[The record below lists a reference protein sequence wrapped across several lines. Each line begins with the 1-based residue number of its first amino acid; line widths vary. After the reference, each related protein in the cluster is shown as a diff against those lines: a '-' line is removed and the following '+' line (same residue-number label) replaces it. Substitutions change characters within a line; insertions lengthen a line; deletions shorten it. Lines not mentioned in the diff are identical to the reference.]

1 MTIITKTQEQKE
13 ARWARIAE
21 LEALK
26 KVMTP
31 AQTVSA
37 RNKQKKE
44 TLLQEKADRILNT
57 LTQSARVSKAPM
69 GSNPLTQ
76 EDKALVP
83 DANTF
88 LPNRKKVD
96 QLAVVAN
103 QIIDDILKG

>member
-1 MTIITKTQEQKE
+1 
-13 ARWARIAE
+13 
-21 LEALK
+21 
-26 KVMTP
+26 MTP

-44 TLLQEKADRILNT
+44 TLLQERAERLLDT
-57 LTQSARVSKAPM
+57 LTQSSRVSKAPM
-69 GSNPLTQ
+69 GSNPLTV
-76 EDKALVP
+76 EDKAPVP

>member
-1 MTIITKTQEQKE
+1 MSFTKTLEEKQE
-13 ARWARIAE
+13 RWARIAE
-21 LEALK
+21 LEVLK

-57 LTQSARVSKAPM
+57 LTPSARVSKAPM
-69 GSNPLTQ
+69 GSNLLSQ
-76 EDKALVP
+76 EDKAPVP
-83 DANTF
+83 DANSF

-96 QLAVVAN
+96 QLAVTAN

>member
-1 MTIITKTQEQKE
+1 MSFTKSLEEKQE
-13 ARWARIAE
+13 RWARIAE
-21 LEALK
+21 LEALN

-31 AQTVSA
+31 AQTISA

-44 TLLQEKADRILNT
+44 TLLQERAERLLDT
-57 LTQSARVSKAPM
+57 LTQSSRVSKAPM
-69 GSNPLTQ
+69 GSNPLTV
-76 EDKALVP
+76 EDKAPVP

-96 QLAVVAN
+96 QLAVTAN

>member
-1 MTIITKTQEQKE
+1 MSFTKSLEEKQE
-13 ARWARIAE
+13 RWARIAE
-21 LEALK
+21 LEALN

-31 AQTVSA
+31 AQTISA

-44 TLLQEKADRILNT
+44 TLLQERAERLLDT
-57 LTQSARVSKAPM
+57 LTQSSRVSKAPM
-69 GSNPLTQ
+69 GSNPLTV
-76 EDKALVP
+76 EDKAPVP

-96 QLAVVAN
+96 QLAVIAN

>member
-1 MTIITKTQEQKE
+1 MSFTKSLEEKQE
-13 ARWARIAE
+13 RWARIAE

-96 QLAVVAN
+96 QLAVTAN